1 MRKSGSKPLSGEEEQ
16 SKRSLKPMNSFERES
31 LDDIIHEFD
40 QAENVIT
47 NSSEPS
53 KKQHLSHAESFTVD
67 NVLRSADEAMAA
79 PRRTVIQTVTRRP
92 ASSTPNKI
100 DETRAPS
107 SADDEDAVE
116 LKELIPPTS
125 AGQRKS
131 PSNEIIST
139 KRESISPP
147 PSNAEAVKAT
157 LQRESALREEVGQKF
172 HVLLS
177 QMLEFHIKM
186 REANVKINTYASQ
199 RAELEVSIEDLQKEN
214 NLLQNRLHNRDQSAH
229 RYSLESKKLAR
240 GNDVRR
246 AALLLENVEEDF
258 VYKMDPS
265 NQKKKDQSWVSHLE
279 QRFVALLPF
288 SADVRKID
296 SRFGSSVAAYF
307 DFYRFM
313 FLQFLLVAV
322 VCVILLGYHLASLT
336 NRGQIMGLFNS
347 KGILPGF
354 LNFSSF
360 DPSENLLY
368 STIVVVGSTIFI
380 FTLLFQVIHKD
391 KVGLYLHK
399 SIDCLCMLNLFRYRR
414 SWTLWKFRVTPNT
427 LKKYYG
433 KKIVFIVSACLTSK
447 KFVIF

>member
-40 QAENVIT
+40 QAEKVIT
-47 NSSEPS
+47 YSSEPS

-116 LKELIPPTS
+116 LKAPVPSTL
-125 AGQRKS
+125 AGQKKR
-131 PSNEIIST
+131 PSNEIISP

-322 VCVILLGYHLASLT
+322 VCIILLGYHLASLT

-380 FTLLFQVIHKD
+380 ITLLFQVIHKD
-391 KVGLYLHK
+391 KVGLYLLK

-433 KKIVFIVSACLTSK
+433 KKDSVYRKCLPYFK